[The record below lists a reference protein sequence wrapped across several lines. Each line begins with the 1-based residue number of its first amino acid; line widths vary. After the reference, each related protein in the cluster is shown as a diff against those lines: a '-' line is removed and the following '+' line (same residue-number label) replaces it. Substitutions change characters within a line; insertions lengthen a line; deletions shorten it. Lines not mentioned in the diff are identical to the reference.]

1 MTSESSMYEAGH
13 PKWVLW
19 EDLEGWSRE
28 GGVGGRVQDGG
39 YTCILWLIHADV
51 WQNHHYIVK

>member
-19 EDLEGWSRE
+19 EDLEGQSRE
-28 GGVGGRVQDGG
+28 GGRGAGSGWRVHMH
-39 YTCILWLIHADV
+39 TVADSR
-51 WQNHHYIVK
+51 